1 MIVETDTPS
10 PTGGL
15 LEPSIVFRDN
25 VSIPDTTVPRGTV
38 NVNTQDMRSG
48 AEYAREIGAFCPLF
62 PPTAQTYPALPPEA
76 DVQDRMRDLHSDTC
90 YHLFCFN
97 FQLSANIV
105 DGYYYKDFKGKQ
117 NKDYV
122 IKYIISFLYLQEV
135 RKNKKNRIEN
145 DDL

>member
-1 MIVETDTPS
+1 
-10 PTGGL
+10 
-15 LEPSIVFRDN
+15 
-25 VSIPDTTVPRGTV
+25 
-38 NVNTQDMRSG
+38 
-48 AEYAREIGAFCPLF
+48 
-62 PPTAQTYPALPPEA
+62 
-76 DVQDRMRDLHSDTC
+76 MRDLHSDTC

-105 DGYYYKDFKGKQ
+105 DGYYYKEFKGEQ

-135 RKNKKNRIEN
+135 RKNKKNGIEN